1 MAGRLQSST
10 ISAPGFLGVNTQE
23 SSVDLASGYALEAY
37 NCVIDKFGRIGAR
50 RGWQKVNSST
60 NSDLVAN
67 DIEFIYNI
75 PETDVTLCAGNNL
88 ILSKASGAST
98 LVTEVNTTVADA
110 AGTGTTAYS
119 ITGNDWMGASIV
131 FGEGPDI
138 SPHAYLAQA
147 GHLPLVY
154 HKLGASHA
162 HTGAYGFNL
171 LSDAGSVPTTYASA
185 SDFKP
190 NVVIGAYG
198 RTWWADIVNDKQTL
212 YFSALL
218 DGTNLATGDS
228 GYLSLIDVF
237 PNGDEIVGLAAHNG
251 FLIIF
256 GRRNIAVYANPI
268 DVTRLELVDLV
279 ANVGCIARDSI
290 VNTGTDVM
298 FLSDTG
304 VRSIAR
310 VIQEKSAPINDI
322 SFNVRDDLVAY
333 VESESN
339 KEKIKAA
346 YYPKDA
352 FYILTLPISKYVF
365 CFDLRGRL
373 QNGAARVTIWDS
385 IEPTALHV
393 TYTGDLLLGKEG
405 YLGKYF
411 GFLDDADTYRLRY
424 YTNYFDLGSP
434 TTIKFLKKGN
444 FVVVGGVGQAVA
456 LKYGFDYINSYRSI
470 TKRLRSGSGLVS
482 EFNINKYGVS
492 GSSVVGSQ
500 SFSNSTPTTNT
511 LTAPDGTHYQVA
523 FKSVLDEANGYDLP
537 INVRLEGDGFYH
549 IPKTTNV
556 IGTIEETNATIY
568 LVSANGLSEYSSGLV
583 LEEIKS
589 NLGGSGSILQLG
601 FEADI
606 NAAPLS
612 IQKIDIYVKAGK
624 TV

>member
-23 SSVDLASGYALEAY
+23 SSVDLASGYALEAF

-60 NSDLVAN
+60 NSDLLTN

-88 ILSKASGAST
+88 ILSRASGAST
-98 LVTEVNTTVADA
+98 LVTEVDTTVADA
-110 AGTGTTAYS
+110 AGTGTTAYT

-131 FGEGPDI
+131 FGEGPDV

-171 LSDAGSVPTTYASA
+171 LSDAGTVPTTYASA

-190 NVVIGAYG
+190 NVVLGAYG

-218 DGTNLATGDS
+218 DGTNLASGDS

-256 GRRNIAVYANPI
+256 GRRNIAIYENPI
-268 DVTRLELVDLV
+268 DVTLLKLVDLV

-322 SFNVRDDLVAY
+322 SFNVRDELVAFA
-333 VESESN
+333 EAETN
-339 KEKIKAA
+339 KIKIKAA

-352 FYILTLPISKYVF
+352 FYILTLPTSKYVF

-393 TYTGDLLLGKEG
+393 TYTGDLLIGKEG

-411 GFLDDADTYRLRY
+411 GFLDDTAIYRLRY
-424 YTNYFDLGSP
+424 YTNYFDLGNP
-434 TTIKFLKKGN
+434 TTMKFLKKGN
-444 FVVVGGVGQAVA
+444 FVVVGGVGQNVA

-470 TKRLRSGSGLVS
+470 TKQLRTGSVYEYNIGEYAIA
-482 EFNINKYGVS
+482 EF
-492 GSSVVGSQ
+492 
-500 SFSNSTPTTNT
+500 
-511 LTAPDGTHYQVA
+511 
-523 FKSVLDEANGYDLP
+523 
-537 INVRLEGDGFYH
+537 
-549 IPKTTNV
+549 
-556 IGTIEETNATIY
+556 
-568 LVSANGLSEYSSGLV
+568 SSGLV
-583 LEEIKS
+583 LDEVNS
-589 NLGGSGSILQLG
+589 NLGGSGSIMQLG

-606 NAAPLS
+606 NSAPLS

-624 TV
+624 TI

>member
-23 SSVDLASGYALEAY
+23 SSVDLASGYALEAF

-60 NSDLVAN
+60 NSDLATN

-75 PETDVTLCAGNNL
+75 PETDETLCAGNNF
-88 ILSKASGAST
+88 ILSRASGAST
-98 LVTEVNTTVADA
+98 LVTKVNTTVADA
-110 AGTGTTAYS
+110 AGTGTTAYT

-131 FGEGPDI
+131 FGEGPDV

-162 HTGAYGFNL
+162 HTGAYGFNRL
-171 LSDAGSVPTTYASA
+171 MDAGTVPTTYASA
-185 SDFKP
+185 TDFKP

-198 RTWWADIVNDKQTL
+198 RTWWADIVNDKQTV

-218 DGTNLATGDS
+218 DGTNLSTGDS

-268 DVTRLELVDLV
+268 DVTRLELVDLI

-290 VNTGTDVM
+290 ANTGTDVM

-322 SFNVRDDLVAY
+322 SFNVRDELVAF
-333 VESESN
+333 VEAETN
-339 KEKIKAA
+339 KIKIKAT

-352 FYILTLPISKYVF
+352 FYILTLPTSKYVF

-373 QNGAARVTIWDS
+373 QNGASRVTIWDS
-385 IEPTALHV
+385 MEPTALHV
-393 TYTGDLLLGKEG
+393 TYTGDLFLGQEG
-405 YLGKYF
+405 YIGKYF
-411 GFLDDADTYRLRY
+411 GFLDDTATYRLRY
-424 YTNYFDLGSP
+424 YTNYFDLGNP
-434 TTIKFLKKGN
+434 TTMKFLKKGN
-444 FVVVGGVGQAVA
+444 FVVVGGVGQNVA

-470 TKRLRSGSGLVS
+470 TKQLRTGSVY
-482 EFNINKYGVS
+482 EYNIGEY
-492 GSSVVGSQ
+492 
-500 SFSNSTPTTNT
+500 
-511 LTAPDGTHYQVA
+511 AIA
-523 FKSVLDEANGYDLP
+523 
-537 INVRLEGDGFYH
+537 
-549 IPKTTNV
+549 
-556 IGTIEETNATIY
+556 
-568 LVSANGLSEYSSGLV
+568 EYSSGLV
-583 LEEIKS
+583 LEEVNS
-589 NLGGSGSILQLG
+589 NLGGSGSIMQLG

-624 TV
+624 TI

>member
-23 SSVDLASGYALEAY
+23 SSVDLASGYALEAF

-60 NSDLVAN
+60 NSDLATN

-75 PETDVTLCAGNNL
+75 PETDETLCAGNNL
-88 ILSKASGAST
+88 ILSRASGAST
-98 LVTEVNTTVADA
+98 LVTKVNTTVADA
-110 AGTGTTAYS
+110 AGTGTTAYT

-131 FGEGPDI
+131 YGEGPDV

-162 HTGAYGFNL
+162 HTGAYGFNRL
-171 LSDAGSVPTTYASA
+171 MDAGTVPTTYASA
-185 SDFKP
+185 TDFKP

-198 RTWWADIVNDKQTL
+198 RTWWADIVNDKQTV

-256 GRRNIAVYANPI
+256 GKRNIAVYANPI
-268 DVTRLELVDLV
+268 DVTRLELVDLI

-290 VNTGTDVM
+290 ANTGTDVM

-322 SFNVRDDLVAY
+322 SFNVRDELVAF
-333 VESESN
+333 VEAETN
-339 KEKIKAA
+339 KIKIKAT

-352 FYILTLPISKYVF
+352 FYILTLPTSKYVF

-373 QNGAARVTIWDS
+373 QNGASRVTIWDS
-385 IEPTALHV
+385 LEPTALHV
-393 TYTGDLLLGKEG
+393 TYTGDLFLGQEG
-405 YLGKYF
+405 YIGKYF
-411 GFLDDADTYRLRY
+411 GFLDDTATYRLRY
-424 YTNYFDLGSP
+424 YTNYFDLGNP
-434 TTIKFLKKGN
+434 TTMKFLKKGN
-444 FVVVGGVGQAVA
+444 FVVVGGVGQNVA

-470 TKRLRSGSGLVS
+470 TKQLRTGSVY
-482 EFNINKYGVS
+482 EYNIGEYNI
-492 GSSVVGSQ
+492 
-500 SFSNSTPTTNT
+500 
-511 LTAPDGTHYQVA
+511 A
-523 FKSVLDEANGYDLP
+523 
-537 INVRLEGDGFYH
+537 
-549 IPKTTNV
+549 
-556 IGTIEETNATIY
+556 
-568 LVSANGLSEYSSGLV
+568 EYSSGLV
-583 LEEIKS
+583 LEEVNS
-589 NLGGSGSILQLG
+589 NLGGSGSIMQLG

-624 TV
+624 TI

>member
-10 ISAPGFLGVNTQE
+10 ISAPGFLGINTQE

-60 NSDLVAN
+60 NSDLGTN

-75 PETDVTLCAGNNL
+75 PETDVTLCAGNDL
-88 ILSKASGAST
+88 ILTRASGAST
-98 LVTEVNTTVADA
+98 LVTAVNTTVSNA

-171 LSDAGSVPTTYASA
+171 LSDAGSVPTTYASV

-198 RTWWADIVNDKQTL
+198 RTWWADIANDKQTL

-256 GRRNIAVYANPI
+256 GKRNIAVYANPI

-333 VESESN
+333 VDSESN

-352 FYILTLPISKYVF
+352 FYILTLPTSKYVF

-411 GFLDDADTYRLRY
+411 GFLDDTAKYRLRY

-434 TTIKFLKKGN
+434 TTMKFLKKGN
-444 FVVVGGVGQAVA
+444 FVVVGGVGQDVA

-470 TKRLRSGSGLVS
+470 TKQLRTGSVY
-482 EFNINKYGVS
+482 EYNIGEY
-492 GSSVVGSQ
+492 
-500 SFSNSTPTTNT
+500 
-511 LTAPDGTHYQVA
+511 AIA
-523 FKSVLDEANGYDLP
+523 
-537 INVRLEGDGFYH
+537 
-549 IPKTTNV
+549 
-556 IGTIEETNATIY
+556 
-568 LVSANGLSEYSSGLV
+568 EYSSGLV
-583 LEEIKS
+583 LEEVNS
-589 NLGGSGSILQLG
+589 NLGGSGSIMQLG

-606 NAAPLS
+606 NQNPLS

>member
-10 ISAPGFLGVNTQE
+10 ISAPGFLGINTQE

-60 NSDLVAN
+60 NSDLGTN

-75 PETDVTLCAGNNL
+75 PETDVTLCAGNDL
-88 ILSKASGAST
+88 ILTRASGAST
-98 LVTEVNTTVADA
+98 LVTAVNTTVSNA
-110 AGTGTTAYS
+110 AGSGTTAYS

-131 FGEGPDI
+131 FGEGPDV
-138 SPHAYLAQA
+138 SPHAYLAQE

-218 DGTNLATGDS
+218 DGTNLASGDS

-256 GRRNIAVYANPI
+256 GKRNIAVYANPI

-333 VESESN
+333 VDSESN

-352 FYILTLPISKYVF
+352 FYILTLPTSKYVF

-411 GFLDDADTYRLRY
+411 GFLDDTAKYRLRY

-434 TTIKFLKKGN
+434 TTMKFLKKGN
-444 FVVVGGVGQAVA
+444 FVVVGGVGQDVA

-470 TKRLRSGSGLVS
+470 TKQLRTGSVY
-482 EFNINKYGVS
+482 EYNIGEY
-492 GSSVVGSQ
+492 
-500 SFSNSTPTTNT
+500 
-511 LTAPDGTHYQVA
+511 AIA
-523 FKSVLDEANGYDLP
+523 
-537 INVRLEGDGFYH
+537 
-549 IPKTTNV
+549 
-556 IGTIEETNATIY
+556 
-568 LVSANGLSEYSSGLV
+568 EYSSGLV
-583 LEEIKS
+583 LEEVNS
-589 NLGGSGSILQLG
+589 NLGGSGSIMQLG

-606 NAAPLS
+606 NQSPLS

>member
-60 NSDLVAN
+60 NSDLLTN

-88 ILSKASGAST
+88 ILSRASGAST

-110 AGTGTTAYS
+110 AGTGTTAYT
-119 ITGNDWMGASIV
+119 ITGNNWMGASIV
-131 FGEGPDI
+131 FGEGPDV

-322 SFNVRDDLVAY
+322 SFNVRDELVAFA
-333 VESESN
+333 EAETN
-339 KEKIKAA
+339 KIKIKAA

-352 FYILTLPISKYVF
+352 FYILTLPTSKYVF

-373 QNGAARVTIWDS
+373 QNGAARVSIWDS

-393 TYTGDLLLGKEG
+393 TYTGDLLIGKAG

-411 GFLDDADTYRLRY
+411 GFLDNTAIYRLRY
-424 YTNYFDLGSP
+424 YTNYFDLGNP
-434 TTIKFLKKGN
+434 TTMKFLKKGN
-444 FVVVGGVGQAVA
+444 FVVVGGVGQNVA
-456 LKYGFDYINSYRSI
+456 LKYGFDYINSYRSV
-470 TKRLRSGSGLVS
+470 TKQLRTGSVYEYNIGEYAIA
-482 EFNINKYGVS
+482 EF
-492 GSSVVGSQ
+492 
-500 SFSNSTPTTNT
+500 
-511 LTAPDGTHYQVA
+511 
-523 FKSVLDEANGYDLP
+523 
-537 INVRLEGDGFYH
+537 
-549 IPKTTNV
+549 
-556 IGTIEETNATIY
+556 
-568 LVSANGLSEYSSGLV
+568 SSGLV
-583 LEEIKS
+583 LEEVNS
-589 NLGGSGSILQLG
+589 NLGGSGSIMQLG

-624 TV
+624 TI

>member
-10 ISAPGFLGVNTQE
+10 ISAPGFLGINTQE

-75 PETDVTLCAGNNL
+75 PETDVTLCAGNDL
-88 ILSKASGAST
+88 ILTRASGAST
-98 LVTEVNTTVADA
+98 LVTAVDTTVSNA

-171 LSDAGSVPTTYASA
+171 LSDAGSVPTTYASV

-198 RTWWADIVNDKQTL
+198 RTWWADIANDKQTL

-333 VESESN
+333 VDSESN

-352 FYILTLPISKYVF
+352 FYILTLPTSKYVF

-411 GFLDDADTYRLRY
+411 GFLDDTAKYRLRY

-434 TTIKFLKKGN
+434 TTMKFLKKGN
-444 FVVVGGVGQAVA
+444 FVVVGGVGQDVA

-470 TKRLRSGSGLVS
+470 TKQLRTGSVY
-482 EFNINKYGVS
+482 EYNIGEY
-492 GSSVVGSQ
+492 
-500 SFSNSTPTTNT
+500 
-511 LTAPDGTHYQVA
+511 AIA
-523 FKSVLDEANGYDLP
+523 
-537 INVRLEGDGFYH
+537 
-549 IPKTTNV
+549 
-556 IGTIEETNATIY
+556 
-568 LVSANGLSEYSSGLV
+568 EYSSGLV
-583 LEEIKS
+583 LEEVNS
-589 NLGGSGSILQLG
+589 NLGGSGSIMQLG

-606 NAAPLS
+606 NQSPLS

>member
-1 MAGRLQSST
+1 MSGRLQSST

-23 SSVDLASGYALEAY
+23 SSVDLASGYALEAF

-50 RGWQKVNSST
+50 RGWQKVNTST
-60 NSDLVAN
+60 NSDLATN

-75 PETDVTLCAGNNL
+75 PETDETLCAGNNL
-88 ILSKASGAST
+88 ILSRASGAST
-98 LVTEVNTTVADA
+98 LVTKVNTTVADA
-110 AGTGTTAYS
+110 AGTGTTAYT

-131 FGEGPDI
+131 FGEGPDV

-162 HTGAYGFNL
+162 HTGAYGFNRL
-171 LSDAGSVPTTYASA
+171 MDAGTVPTTYASA

-198 RTWWADIVNDKQTL
+198 RTWWADIVNDKQTV

-218 DGTNLATGDS
+218 DGTNLASGDS

-268 DVTRLELVDLV
+268 DVTRLELVDLI

-290 VNTGTDVM
+290 SNTGTDVM

-322 SFNVRDDLVAY
+322 SFNVRDELVAF
-333 VESESN
+333 VEAETN
-339 KEKIKAA
+339 KIKIKAT

-352 FYILTLPISKYVF
+352 FYILTLPTSKYVF

-373 QNGAARVTIWDS
+373 QNGASRVTIWDS
-385 IEPTALHV
+385 MEPTALHV
-393 TYTGDLLLGKEG
+393 TYTGDLFLGQEG
-405 YLGKYF
+405 YIGKYF
-411 GFLDDADTYRLRY
+411 GFLDDTATYRLRY
-424 YTNYFDLGSP
+424 YTNYFDLGNP
-434 TTIKFLKKGN
+434 TTMKFLKKGN
-444 FVVVGGVGQAVA
+444 FVVVGGIGQNVA

-470 TKRLRSGSGLVS
+470 TKQLRTGSVY
-482 EFNINKYGVS
+482 EYNIGEY
-492 GSSVVGSQ
+492 
-500 SFSNSTPTTNT
+500 
-511 LTAPDGTHYQVA
+511 AIA
-523 FKSVLDEANGYDLP
+523 
-537 INVRLEGDGFYH
+537 
-549 IPKTTNV
+549 
-556 IGTIEETNATIY
+556 
-568 LVSANGLSEYSSGLV
+568 EYSSGLV
-583 LEEIKS
+583 LEEVNS
-589 NLGGSGSILQLG
+589 NLGGSGSIIQLG

-624 TV
+624 TI

>member
-10 ISAPGFLGVNTQE
+10 ISAPGFLGINTQE

-60 NSDLVAN
+60 NSDLGTN

-75 PETDVTLCAGNNL
+75 PETDVTLCAGNDL
-88 ILSKASGAST
+88 ILTRASGAST
-98 LVTEVNTTVADA
+98 LVTAVNTTVSNA
-110 AGTGTTAYS
+110 AGSGTTAYS

-131 FGEGPDI
+131 FGEGPDV
-138 SPHAYLAQA
+138 SPHAYLAQE

-218 DGTNLATGDS
+218 DGTNLASGDS

-333 VESESN
+333 VDSESN

-352 FYILTLPISKYVF
+352 FYILTLPTSKYVF

-411 GFLDDADTYRLRY
+411 GFLDDTEKYRLRY

-434 TTIKFLKKGN
+434 TTMKFLKKGN
-444 FVVVGGVGQAVA
+444 FVVVGGVGQDVA

-470 TKRLRSGSGLVS
+470 TKQLRTGSVY
-482 EFNINKYGVS
+482 EYNIGEY
-492 GSSVVGSQ
+492 
-500 SFSNSTPTTNT
+500 
-511 LTAPDGTHYQVA
+511 AIA
-523 FKSVLDEANGYDLP
+523 
-537 INVRLEGDGFYH
+537 
-549 IPKTTNV
+549 
-556 IGTIEETNATIY
+556 
-568 LVSANGLSEYSSGLV
+568 EYSSGLV
-583 LEEIKS
+583 LEEVNS
-589 NLGGSGSILQLG
+589 NLGGSGSIMQLG

-606 NAAPLS
+606 NQSPLS

>member
-10 ISAPGFLGVNTQE
+10 ISAPGFLGINTQE

-60 NSDLVAN
+60 NSDLGTN

-75 PETDVTLCAGNNL
+75 PETDVTLCAGNNK
-88 ILSKASGAST
+88 ILTRASGAST
-98 LVTEVNTTVADA
+98 LVTAVNTTVSNA

-131 FGEGPDI
+131 FGEGPDV
-138 SPHAYLAQA
+138 SPHAYLAQE

-218 DGTNLATGDS
+218 DGTNLASGDS

-352 FYILTLPISKYVF
+352 FYILTLPTSKYVF

-411 GFLDDADTYRLRY
+411 GFLDDTAKYRLRY

-434 TTIKFLKKGN
+434 TTMKFLKKGN
-444 FVVVGGVGQAVA
+444 FVVVGGVGQDVA

-470 TKRLRSGSGLVS
+470 TKQLRTGSVY
-482 EFNINKYGVS
+482 EYNIGEY
-492 GSSVVGSQ
+492 
-500 SFSNSTPTTNT
+500 
-511 LTAPDGTHYQVA
+511 AIA
-523 FKSVLDEANGYDLP
+523 
-537 INVRLEGDGFYH
+537 
-549 IPKTTNV
+549 
-556 IGTIEETNATIY
+556 
-568 LVSANGLSEYSSGLV
+568 EYSSGLV
-583 LEEIKS
+583 LEEVNS
-589 NLGGSGSILQLG
+589 NLGGSGSIMQLG

-606 NAAPLS
+606 NQSPLS

>member
-75 PETDVTLCAGNNL
+75 PETDVTLCAGNDL
-88 ILSKASGAST
+88 ILTRASGAST
-98 LVTEVNTTVADA
+98 LVTAVNTTVSNA

-131 FGEGPDI
+131 FGEGPDV
-138 SPHAYLAQA
+138 SPHAYLAQE

-198 RTWWADIVNDKQTL
+198 RTWWADIANDKQTL

-322 SFNVRDDLVAY
+322 SFNVRDDLVAF

-352 FYILTLPISKYVF
+352 FYILTLPTSKYVF

-393 TYTGDLLLGKEG
+393 TYTGDLLIGKAG

-411 GFLDDADTYRLRY
+411 GFLDDTAKYRLRY

-434 TTIKFLKKGN
+434 TTMKFLKKGN
-444 FVVVGGVGQAVA
+444 FVVVGGVGQDVA

-470 TKRLRSGSGLVS
+470 TKQLRTGSVYEYNIGEYAIA
-482 EFNINKYGVS
+482 EF
-492 GSSVVGSQ
+492 
-500 SFSNSTPTTNT
+500 
-511 LTAPDGTHYQVA
+511 
-523 FKSVLDEANGYDLP
+523 
-537 INVRLEGDGFYH
+537 
-549 IPKTTNV
+549 
-556 IGTIEETNATIY
+556 
-568 LVSANGLSEYSSGLV
+568 SSGLV
-583 LEEIKS
+583 LEEVNS
-589 NLGGSGSILQLG
+589 NLGGSGSIMQLG

-606 NAAPLS
+606 NQSPLS

>member
-131 FGEGPDI
+131 FGEGPDV

-393 TYTGDLLLGKEG
+393 TYTGDLLIGKEG
-405 YLGKYF
+405 YLGKYT
-411 GFLDDADTYRLRY
+411 GHLDDADTYRLRY

>member
-110 AGTGTTAYS
+110 AGTGTTAYT

-131 FGEGPDI
+131 YGEGPDI

-171 LSDAGSVPTTYASA
+171 LSDAGSVPTTYASP

-198 RTWWADIVNDKQTL
+198 RTWWADIVNDEQTL

-256 GRRNIAVYANPI
+256 GRRNIAIYANPI

-322 SFNVRDDLVAY
+322 SFNVRDDLVSF
-333 VESESN
+333 VESQGTN
-339 KEKIKAA
+339 TIKIKAA

-352 FYILTLPISKYVF
+352 FYILTLPTSKYVF

-393 TYTGDLLLGKEG
+393 TYTGDLLIGKAG
-405 YLGKYF
+405 YLGKYT
-411 GFLDDADTYRLRY
+411 GHLDDTATYKMKY
-424 YTNYFDLGSP
+424 FTNHFDLGGP
-434 TTIKFLKKGN
+434 TTLKFLKKGN
-444 FVVVGGVGQAVA
+444 FTVVGGVGQNVVI
-456 LKYGFDYINSYRSI
+456 KYGFDYISSYRDIRKTLKAGTVTQYNIDEYSI
-470 TKRLRSGSGLVS
+470 GEYT
-482 EFNINKYGVS
+482 
-492 GSSVVGSQ
+492 
-500 SFSNSTPTTNT
+500 
-511 LTAPDGTHYQVA
+511 
-523 FKSVLDEANGYDLP
+523 
-537 INVRLEGDGFYH
+537 
-549 IPKTTNV
+549 
-556 IGTIEETNATIY
+556 
-568 LVSANGLSEYSSGLV
+568 NGLA
-583 LEEIKS
+583 LEEVKS
-589 NLGGSGSILQLG
+589 NLAGSGSIIQLG

-606 NAAPLS
+606 NQNPLS
-612 IQKIDIYVKAGK
+612 IQKIDVYVKAGK
-624 TV
+624 TI

>member
-50 RGWQKVNSST
+50 RGWQKVNSSA

-98 LVTEVNTTVADA
+98 LVTEVDTTVADA
-110 AGTGTTAYS
+110 AGTGTTAYT
-119 ITGNDWMGASIV
+119 ITSNDWTGASIV

-171 LSDAGSVPTTYASA
+171 LSDAGSVPTTYASP

-237 PNGDEIVGLAAHNG
+237 PNGDEIAGLAAHNG

-256 GRRNIAVYANPI
+256 GRRNIAIYANPI

-322 SFNVRDDLVAY
+322 SFNVRDDLVSF
-333 VESESN
+333 VESQGTN
-339 KEKIKAA
+339 TIKIKAA

-352 FYILTLPISKYVF
+352 FYILTLPTSKYVF

-393 TYTGDLLLGKEG
+393 TYTGDLLIGKAG
-405 YLGKYF
+405 YLGKYT
-411 GFLDDADTYRLRY
+411 GHLDDTETYKMKY
-424 YTNYFDLGSP
+424 FTNHFDLGGP
-434 TTIKFLKKGN
+434 TTLKFLKKGN
-444 FVVVGGVGQAVA
+444 FTVVGGVGQNVVI
-456 LKYGFDYINSYRSI
+456 KYGFDYVSSYRDIRKTLKAGTVTQYNIDEYSI
-470 TKRLRSGSGLVS
+470 GEYT
-482 EFNINKYGVS
+482 
-492 GSSVVGSQ
+492 
-500 SFSNSTPTTNT
+500 
-511 LTAPDGTHYQVA
+511 
-523 FKSVLDEANGYDLP
+523 
-537 INVRLEGDGFYH
+537 
-549 IPKTTNV
+549 
-556 IGTIEETNATIY
+556 
-568 LVSANGLSEYSSGLV
+568 NGLA
-583 LEEIKS
+583 LEEVKS
-589 NLGGSGSILQLG
+589 NLAGSGSIIQLG

-606 NAAPLS
+606 NQNPLS
-612 IQKIDIYVKAGK
+612 IQKIDVYVKAGK
-624 TV
+624 TI

>member
-10 ISAPGFLGVNTQE
+10 ISAPGFLGINTQE

-60 NSDLVAN
+60 NSDLGTN

-75 PETDVTLCAGNNL
+75 PETDVTLCAGNNK
-88 ILSKASGAST
+88 ILTRASGAST
-98 LVTEVNTTVADA
+98 LVTAVNTTVSNA

-198 RTWWADIVNDKQTL
+198 RTWWADIVNDEQTL

-228 GYLSLIDVF
+228 GYLSLVDVF

-352 FYILTLPISKYVF
+352 FYILTLPTSKYVF

-411 GFLDDADTYRLRY
+411 GFLDDTAKYRLRY

-434 TTIKFLKKGN
+434 TTMKFLKKGN
-444 FVVVGGVGQAVA
+444 FVVVGGVGQDVA

-470 TKRLRSGSGLVS
+470 TKQLRTGSVY
-482 EFNINKYGVS
+482 EYNIGEY
-492 GSSVVGSQ
+492 
-500 SFSNSTPTTNT
+500 
-511 LTAPDGTHYQVA
+511 AIA
-523 FKSVLDEANGYDLP
+523 
-537 INVRLEGDGFYH
+537 
-549 IPKTTNV
+549 
-556 IGTIEETNATIY
+556 
-568 LVSANGLSEYSSGLV
+568 EYSSGLV
-583 LEEIKS
+583 LEEVNS
-589 NLGGSGSILQLG
+589 NLGGSGSIMQLG

-606 NAAPLS
+606 NQSPLS

>member
-352 FYILTLPISKYVF
+352 FYILTIPTSKYVF

-385 IEPTALHV
+385 LEPTALHV

-444 FVVVGGVGQAVA
+444 FVVVGGVGQDVA

-470 TKRLRSGSGLVS
+470 TKQLRTGSVY
-482 EFNINKYGVS
+482 EYNIGEY
-492 GSSVVGSQ
+492 
-500 SFSNSTPTTNT
+500 
-511 LTAPDGTHYQVA
+511 AIA
-523 FKSVLDEANGYDLP
+523 
-537 INVRLEGDGFYH
+537 
-549 IPKTTNV
+549 
-556 IGTIEETNATIY
+556 
-568 LVSANGLSEYSSGLV
+568 EYSSGLV
-583 LEEIKS
+583 LEEVNS
-589 NLGGSGSILQLG
+589 NLGGSGSIMQLG

-606 NAAPLS
+606 NQNPLS

>member
-10 ISAPGFLGVNTQE
+10 ISAPGFLGINTQE

-75 PETDVTLCAGNNL
+75 PETDVTLCAGNDL
-88 ILSKASGAST
+88 ILTRASGAST
-98 LVTEVNTTVADA
+98 LVTAVDTTVSNA

-131 FGEGPDI
+131 FGEGPDV

-171 LSDAGSVPTTYASA
+171 LSDAGSVPTTYASV

-198 RTWWADIVNDKQTL
+198 RTWWADIANDKQTL

-268 DVTRLELVDLV
+268 DVTQLELVDLV

-352 FYILTLPISKYVF
+352 FYILTLPTSKYVF

-411 GFLDDADTYRLRY
+411 GFLDDTAKYRLRY

-434 TTIKFLKKGN
+434 TTMKFLKKGN
-444 FVVVGGVGQAVA
+444 FVVVGGVGQDVA

-470 TKRLRSGSGLVS
+470 TKQLRTGSVY
-482 EFNINKYGVS
+482 EYNIGEY
-492 GSSVVGSQ
+492 
-500 SFSNSTPTTNT
+500 
-511 LTAPDGTHYQVA
+511 AIA
-523 FKSVLDEANGYDLP
+523 
-537 INVRLEGDGFYH
+537 
-549 IPKTTNV
+549 
-556 IGTIEETNATIY
+556 
-568 LVSANGLSEYSSGLV
+568 EYSSGLV
-583 LEEIKS
+583 LEEVNS
-589 NLGGSGSILQLG
+589 NLGGSGSIMQLG

-606 NAAPLS
+606 NQNPLS